1 MNTRERYPQE
11 RPVAVGGNP
20 GPESNLDAIRRQ
32 GENLLA
38 AGDAAIQKSLSRDSE
53 GWLQYNEQQGG
64 Q

>member
-1 MNTRERYPQE
+1 MSTRERHPQE
-11 RPVAVGGNP
+11 RPARGEGT
-20 GPESNLDAIRRQ
+20 GPETNLEAIRRQ

>member
-1 MNTRERYPQE
+1 MNTRERYSQE